1 MKILVADNNKTITR
15 IIKTALDEEGYS
27 VEVANSKEDA
37 LRLVNE
43 IEDIDAVLIDTK
55 FDSDK
60 DGYYAAKQIKSMKN
74 VHVVMLVNA
83 LEKPDLNLME
93 EIGATSYLTKPIDSR
108 KLIQIIS
115 EIENSIKSQKSHEK
129 VEQVKVEDI
138 NIENVK
144 KKQKK
149 SKKVETETREE
160 IQLKEESLV
169 EQDIQQAEQ
178 DTQQIDSSDEE
189 KSVISYDWTLEQRDR
204 ITDELSLLLSS
215 VREIFENIKSIEKEA
230 RDYVKEISAI
240 IPELRNKV
248 QNIPDPDKIV
258 LQVVRQVSDE
268 VQKKILNQIVEKI
281 YSDIKEEMK
290 NLLGKEFDRLKNS
303 ILSQAKENL
312 IPYIEG
318 EIMEKVLTK
327 VRAVLF
333 DKLYDSVY
341 QSVKDEINPILDKF
355 RRELREVWQSIDE
368 ITEENLARTK
378 TMGEKLEREKYE
390 DQRFVVEERK
400 THQPDLPVEDKPKEQ
415 FLEGNSDFISIE
427 DL

>member
-355 RRELREVWQSIDE
+355 RRELREVRQSIDE